1 MQSGKF
7 VNRVFLQFLLL
18 VTIPLIIMGSL
29 SYSVYI
35 KGEKRKNELALKLY
49 CENMVADYENLF
61 NSIREYY
68 LDAVNSDTFKWIV
81 NQDFPPYNMPIDVN
95 KAQSVMQGSYYLMKY
110 ISRYNFINYQ
120 KGWVLNN
127 YGMFEYSKLRN
138 AEVVQELADKQ
149 KANPNFISW
158 QNRADIPSPYT
169 GQQIES
175 NLVDTSAQQLVITE
189 FTGDGEIKWMLLIK
203 LKQNEFDS
211 VMSKFRKLG
220 YEVSVISNGKLFSQ
234 TNSALTE
241 GFLAAGSPKSGVIKV
256 SGGESYSV
264 QSVSSSRNDVTYVVG
279 YDYSKNSQGGTAFIY
294 AALAVMLGFAL
305 LLIALRYLAM
315 AFSKPVLMLQK
326 YVDDQSAQI
335 KRQFTIDLIRGV
347 LTDEKIKQLV
357 LEFSYEEFASYRM
370 MGVVCKNDENTQP
383 DLLGILRNIPQN
395 VLDSCF
401 SPPVI
406 VNSVLFI
413 IVGDENDLAG
423 DQKTAMAYLHLKD
436 YIFEQHKCQIAS
448 GISRPFYHLNHV
460 KRAHQECLETL
471 HNEKHRENSH
481 LSSLVLYDDYGA
493 IDIERNTYDIILEN
507 EFAASIEGCNADE
520 AKRILDILLE
530 RMQMKGITGV
540 ERNFAVTKLISS
552 ILTVLTNAGVAL
564 NDVFGNDQYNAIQKA
579 NTIFDKAEL
588 SGYITQNII
597 APALEHLE
605 KEQQTGMSDIVMQVM
620 QMIKETNGNI
630 TREECAGRLNYHPNY
645 LTKVI
650 AKEKGI
656 SFIDLINI
664 EKIKRAKFMLLTT
677 SKSVAEISQELGYT
691 NVQNFIRFFKNQT
704 DTTPSSYRK
713 EQKNDSVK

>member
-29 SYSVYI
+29 SYSIYI
-35 KGEKRKNELALKLY
+35 KGERRKNELSLRLY
-49 CENMVADYENLF
+49 CDNMVTDYENLF
-61 NSIREYY
+61 NSLREYY
-68 LDAVNSDTFKWIV
+68 LDAVNSDTFQWLSK
-81 NQDFPPYNMPIDVN
+81 QDYAPYNMPIDTN
-95 KAQSVMQGSYYLMKY
+95 KAQSVMQGNNFLMKY

-127 YGMFEYSKLRN
+127 YGMFEYNKLRN
-138 AEVVQELADKQ
+138 AETVELLTAGQ
-149 KANPNFISW
+149 KETPTFITW
-158 QNRADIPSPYT
+158 LNRSDVPSPYT
-169 GQQIES
+169 GGQIES
-175 NLVDTSAQQLVITE
+175 NYIDTSGQQLVISE
-189 FTGDGEIKWMLLIK
+189 YTGDGEIKWMLLIK
-203 LKQNEFDS
+203 LKPIEFDPI
-211 VMSKFRKLG
+211 MTKFCRLG
-220 YEVSVISNGKLFSQ
+220 YQVSVLLENKPFLQ
-234 TNSALTE
+234 TDPALTE
-241 GFLAAGSPKSGVIKV
+241 AFLAAGCPQSGIINVN
-256 SGGESYSV
+256 GGTRYSV
-264 QSVSSSRNDVTYVVG
+264 QSVSSARNNVKYLVA
-279 YDYSKNSQGGTAFIY
+279 YDNSINSQGGTVFIY
-294 AALAVMLGFAL
+294 AALGVMFGFAL
-305 LLIALRYLAM
+305 LLVSLRFLAR

-326 YVDDQSAQI
+326 YVDDQDAQI

-347 LTDEKIKQLV
+347 LTEEKIKQLIN
-357 LEFSYEEFASYRM
+357 EFKYEEFASYRM
-370 MGVVCKNDENTQP
+370 MGVVCKNADSTQP
-383 DLLGILRNIPQN
+383 DLLNILRNISQD

-423 DQKTAMAYLHLKD
+423 DQKTAMTYLHLKD
-436 YIFEQHKCQIAS
+436 YIFDKHKCQIAS

-471 HNEKHRENSH
+471 HNEKHRESSQ

-507 EFAASIEGCNADE
+507 EFATSVEGCNADE

-540 ERNFAVTKLISS
+540 ERNFQITKLISS

-564 NDVFGNDQYNAIQKA
+564 NDVFGNEQYNAIQKA
-579 NTIFDKAEL
+579 NTIFDKTEL
-588 SGYITQNII
+588 LDYITQNII
-597 APALEHLE
+597 TPALKQLE
-605 KEQQTGMSDIVMQVM
+605 KEQQAGVSDIVMQVM
-620 QMIKETNGNI
+620 QMIKESNGNI
-630 TREECAGRLNYHPNY
+630 TREECAERLNYHPNY

-650 AKEKGI
+650 TKEKGI
-656 SFIDLINI
+656 SFIDLINS

-677 SKSVAEISQELGYT
+677 LKSVADISEELGYT

-704 DTTPSSYRK
+704 GTTPSSYRK
-713 EQKNDSVK
+713 EQKNDSSK